1 MRIALIRQQPSIG
14 DCLLLSPL
22 IRELKAAHPG
32 AHLTVVTDPTYLG
45 GALPK
50 IFEGIPGVNRVDQVT
65 GHEWRPGLPQEA
77 PHSVRTADLV
87 LDCNSAFLDHER
99 EHGGAPPYGIAEF
112 WLRHFNRWQEGID
125 MRPAYIVAED
135 QKLAVEAW
143 LASHGIFQ
151 TGKLVGVVMQ
161 AGAPARDWDFKGM
174 SGQAC
179 DWLHCEGYT
188 PISIDLT
195 KQAQSAYCIPCVGKR
210 IDFIGALLSY
220 CEVVL
225 TPDTGLLHLAEAV
238 GTKTV
243 ALWGIMDPRLRI
255 AGYNTVR
262 VPPQSMGYCQGAEEA
277 QCQCW
282 KLQRWSCMRR
292 ILLSQVING
301 LQEALR

>member
-50 IFEGIPGVNRVDQVT
+50 IFEGIPGVDRIDQVT
-65 GHEWRPGLPQEA
+65 GQEWLPGLPQDA
-77 PHSVRTADLV
+77 PYSVRTADHV
-87 LDCNSAFLDHER
+87 FDCNTAFLDHER
-99 EHGGAPPYGIAEF
+99 EHNGAPPYGIAEF
-112 WLRHFNRWQEGID
+112 WLRHWNRWHEGID
-125 MRPAYIVAED
+125 MRPSYKVDLLAE
-135 QKLAVEAW
+135 AEVGIW
-143 LASHGIFQ
+143 LDTHNPSNKPIIGI
-151 TGKLVGVVMQ
+151 VMQ
-161 AGAPARDWDFKGM
+161 AGAPARDWDFRGM
-174 SGQAC
+174 SGQVC
-179 DWLHCEGYT
+179 DWANSNGYL

-195 KQAQSAYCIPCVGKR
+195 KQPNSVYCTPCVGKR
-210 IDFIGALLSY
+210 IDFVAALLQK
-220 CEVVL
+220 CQVVL

-238 GTKTV
+238 GAKTV